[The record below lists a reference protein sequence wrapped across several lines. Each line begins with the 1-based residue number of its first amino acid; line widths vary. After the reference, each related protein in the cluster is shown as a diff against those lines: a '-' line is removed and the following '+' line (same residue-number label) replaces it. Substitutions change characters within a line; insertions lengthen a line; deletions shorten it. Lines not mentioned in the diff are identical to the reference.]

1 MAKRKYS
8 KKAQQVI
15 GDEMHA
21 LKSKRSLS
29 RKAKIGRAIGIARS
43 KGLKVP
49 RRRSK

>member
-8 KKAQQVI
+8 KKASAAI
-15 GDEMHA
+15 GREMHA
-21 LKSKRSLS
+21 LKAKRGLS

-49 RRRSK
+49 KAR